1 MALTQTQII
10 QSLAEALSWF
20 EKELSWGVA
29 PAELNHLT
37 GRIGELYAAMITRG
51 QMALESKQRGYDV
64 ISAENERI
72 SVKTITSSN
81 HVSFNPSTF
90 SLVDRVMV
98 LRVNVDDEA
107 GVSVETLLD
116 SSAEQYLKDFG
127 SNPNGFVYRI
137 ASKRRQVRPVE
148 SLTVVSEAQYKDLVV
163 RQYENGTISVLVDGA
178 VQPVAKPLLR
188 EIAAEIGVDLLNA
201 NSQPKNTRQL
211 GADVIKNLQARA

>member
-1 MALTQTQII
+1 LALTQTQII

-90 SLVDRVMV
+90 SLVDRIMV

-107 GVSVETLLD
+107 GLSVETLLD
-116 SSAEQYLKDFG
+116 CSAEQYLKDYG
-127 SNPNGFVYRI
+127 DNPNVLRYRI
-137 ASKRRQVRPVE
+137 ASKPREVRPVE
-148 SLTVVSEAQYKDLVV
+148 SLSVISEAHYKNLLV
-163 RQYENGTISVLVDGA
+163 RQYENGTITVLMDEV
-178 VQPVAKPLLR
+178 VQPMAKPLLR
-188 EIAAEIGVDLLNA
+188 EIAAEVGVDLLNS

-211 GADVIKNLQARA
+211 GADVIKNLQARI